1 MAGLASFCSKISR
14 RATGLGVMLTLW
26 TTGFAAVIHVDQNRP
41 GGGGGDGTS
50 WADAFKTVT
59 GALDVAGAGD
69 EIWIARGT
77 YLERITLKAGVKL
90 YGGFD
95 ATETLLSAR
104 DWTANR
110 SILDGEAA
118 GTVVS
123 VEPGADDETR
133 IDGLVIRNGRGG
145 LGGGVQVI
153 DGSPVIAN
161 NWIVRNVATN
171 TGGGIYLATSAA
183 LVISNRIA
191 GNWLTNYQDFVLAG
205 GGGIVS
211 SNGSPQIRG
220 NQIVDNHAQY
230 GGGIRVWEGTAQI
243 TGNTVVGNRVM
254 SLGAGVEVA
263 RASVVIERNR
273 IAGNVVL
280 DGPGGGLSVV
290 GPGEATVRGNLVL
303 ANHARYNDGGL
314 FASTDESSRLFLINN
329 TFLANRGY
337 TDHAL
342 TIYGTNFEAVNNLVA
357 FGGSVRVF
365 AAENWRNN
373 CVFGNDGTN
382 YEGGIVD
389 PTGTNGNISVDPL
402 LGWSRERAEYHLQ
415 PGSPCID
422 AGTMAGISPGDLD
435 LDGEARVLGGMV
447 DIGADELGSEPM
459 SFIPRIVRV
468 SVSGDDANDG
478 LSWANAKRT
487 IQSALDHAVGE
498 SSEVWVAAGH
508 YDGQI
513 HLRPVVKLF
522 GGFAGSESTRNERNP
537 KLHPTVLDGGGVT
550 NVVRGEYLDQVVE
563 LNGFVIQNGRAVQ
576 GGGIKLLRA
585 PISIVNNRIQ
595 ANGTFQGNA
604 GFNAGPPDAG
614 GALFVQESDARLEG
628 NVIQSNFAL
637 IGGAAYVRSG
647 RSLFQRN
654 LIMAN
659 VSTNLGFHGELAAG
673 LVLNSSGTVV
683 ANNQFIGNK
692 VHVQSGLSI
701 VAGTAIW
708 AAKPAKIVNNTFF
721 GNLGV
726 YRDNGSFGP
735 GTIPQQAAI
744 NLEADGSEI
753 ANNIFTMNTVA
764 IRTSSFQNQLIR
776 HNCFFQQLGPDV
788 VGLPV
793 PTAEAGNIFA
803 DPRLVGPYANLH
815 LSESSPCRNAG
826 DNTYVD
832 PAWLDFD
839 GEPRVAEGVVDIG
852 ADEFSGLVPETEI
865 RRVYVRADGSD
876 MASGSSW
883 AEAKQTIQHG
893 IDAAFS
899 LGGAEVW
906 VARGSYA
913 GIVEVKPFTYLH
925 GGFAGNE
932 QSLDERNLLA
942 NQTVIDAQKLGTVVT
957 MDAPGTYSALTGFTI
972 INGLGF
978 FGGGVYCRPL
988 SAPLIANNRIFNCA
1002 TDNRITSVSSSQAA
1016 RYSGGGGIRGES
1028 ASPVILN
1035 NVIVSNSAPALVV
1048 FGRLHAGGG
1057 GISLSGGSQ
1066 AVVANNTL
1074 ARNSGYAQLGSIS
1087 LRGANVEIRNNII
1100 AFGTGGISAATGTNP
1115 LIERNCFFGNADNGL
1130 TGDQSVFDDP
1140 RFLDDQA
1147 MFFLAADSPCLDTGL
1162 SLAGQTGW
1170 TDVYGRAR
1178 VAGLAPD
1185 IGAVEMQTGDTVLP
1199 FTQVPSFTV
1208 EVVGGVAYLK
1218 YERTVN
1224 GDESGEL
1231 LPQPSW
1237 AGTNL
1242 FWSFAVTTDLAG
1254 GAAPESFLG
1263 TIPLGALPPGG
1274 YRLNPVS
1281 WGVPLAVTDFTVPAD
1296 SGGTI
1301 ASPLLS
1307 AARFEFLL
1315 NGVDHVR
1322 YVTEQSVD
1330 WGPWEA
1336 VATNDT
1342 ATGVVLI
1349 PTDRLTGRD
1358 YFRVR
1363 IEPREVPVP

>member
-1 MAGLASFCSKISR
+1 MRGFRNLFPICSGIVLGLGLA
-14 RATGLGVMLTLW
+14 LTLPAISS
-26 TTGFAAVIHVDQNRP
+26 AAVLHVDQARP
-41 GGGGGDGTS
+41 GAGEGDGS
-50 WADAFKTVT
+50 NWSHAFKTVT
-59 GALDVAGAGD
+59 EALDAASLGD
-69 EIWIARGT
+69 EIWVARGT

-104 DWTANR
+104 DWMENR

-118 GTVVS
+118 GTVVT

-145 LGGGVQVI
+145 LGGGIQVI

-171 TGGGIYLATSAA
+171 TGGGIYLATSAS

-211 SNGSPQIRG
+211 SNGSPQLRG
-220 NQIVDNHAQY
+220 NQIIDNRAHY
-230 GGGIRVWEGTAQI
+230 GGGIRIWEGAAQI
-243 TGNTVVGNRVM
+243 TGNTVVGNHVK

-263 RASVVIERNR
+263 RATVVIERNR

-280 DGPGGGLSVV
+280 DGPGGGLSIV
-290 GPGEATVRGNLVL
+290 GPGESTLRGNLVL

-337 TDHAL
+337 TDHSL
-342 TIYGTNFEAVNNLVA
+342 TIYGTNFEAVNNIVA

-365 AAENWRNN
+365 SPDNWRNN
-373 CVFGNDGTN
+373 CVFGNDGAN
-382 YEGGIVD
+382 YEGGIAD
-389 PTGTNGNISVDPL
+389 PTGTNGNISVDPK

-415 PGSPCID
+415 PGSPCVD
-422 AGTMAGISPGDLD
+422 AGTMEGISLGDLD
-435 LDGEARVLGGMV
+435 IDGEARVFGGMV
-447 DIGADELGSEPM
+447 DIGADELGGEPM
-459 SFIPRIVRV
+459 SVVPRIVRV
-468 SVSGDDANDG
+468 SESGDDANDG
-478 LSWANAKRT
+478 SSWTDAKRT
-487 IQSALDHAVGE
+487 IQSALDFAVGDG
-498 SSEVWVAAGH
+498 SEVWVAEGH
-508 YDGQI
+508 YDGPI

-522 GGFAGSESTRNERNP
+522 GGFAGSEAIRSERSP

-585 PISIVNNRIQ
+585 PISIVNNHLL
-595 ANGTFQGNA
+595 ANEAVHGSFTFNS
-604 GFNAGPPDAG
+604 GPPNAG
-614 GALFVQESDARLEG
+614 GALYLEESDTHLEG

-637 IGGAAYVRSG
+637 IGGAAYVQRG
-647 RSLFQRN
+647 RPLILRN
-654 LIMAN
+654 LITAN
-659 VSTNLGFHGELAAG
+659 RSTNYSSAVASTAG
-673 LVLNSSGTVV
+673 VFLDSPGAMVV
-683 ANNQFIGNK
+683 NNQFIGNK
-692 VHVQSGLSI
+692 VVGSVGS
-701 VAGTAIW
+701 TAIW

-721 GNLGV
+721 GNLGD
-726 YRDNGSFGP
+726 YSGGGSSGP

-744 NLEADGSEI
+744 NFEADGSEI

-803 DPRLVGPYANLH
+803 DPGLVGTYVNLH

-826 DNTYVD
+826 DNAYVD

-839 GEPRVAEGVVDIG
+839 GEPRVVEGVVDIG
-852 ADEFSGLVPETEI
+852 ADEFSGLVPETET
-865 RRVYVRADGSD
+865 RRVYVRSDGND
-876 MASGSSW
+876 AASGLSW
-883 AEAKQTIQHG
+883 AEAKRTIQPA
-893 IDAAFS
+893 IDTAFL

-942 NQTVIDAQKLGTVVT
+942 NQTVIDAQKLGNVVT
-957 MDAPGTYSALTGFTI
+957 MDAPGPYSALTGFTI

-1002 TDNRITSVSSSQAA
+1002 TDNRITSVSSSQAT

-1087 LRGANVEIRNNII
+1087 LSTANVEIRNNII

-1115 LIERNCFFGNADNGL
+1115 LIESNCFFGNADNGL
-1130 TGDQSVFDDP
+1130 TGDQPVFDDP

-1147 MFFLAADSPCLDTGL
+1147 MFFVAADSPCLDTGL
-1162 SLAGQTGW
+1162 SLSGQTGW
-1170 TDVYGRAR
+1170 TDVYGRPR

-1199 FTQVPSFTV
+1199 VTQVPTFTV

-1231 LPQPSW
+1231 LPVPYW
-1237 AGTNL
+1237 VGTNL
-1242 FWSFAVTTDLAG
+1242 FWSFAVTRDLAG
-1254 GAAPESFLG
+1254 GASPELFTG
-1263 TIPLGALPPGG
+1263 TIPLGALPPGS

-1281 WGVPLAVTDFTVPAD
+1281 WGVPLAVNEFTVPAD
-1296 SGGTI
+1296 NGGTI
-1301 ASPLLS
+1301 TSPLLS
-1307 AARFEFLL
+1307 AAGFEFLL

-1342 ATGVVLI
+1342 VNGVVLI
-1349 PTDRLTGRD
+1349 PADRLTGRD

-1363 IEPREVPVP
+1363 IKPREVPVP

>member
-1 MAGLASFCSKISR
+1 MRGCTHFFPTIFKTM
-14 RATGLGVMLTLW
+14 TGLGLALALPTVTSAATL
-26 TTGFAAVIHVDQNRP
+26 HVDQARP
-41 GGGGGDGTS
+41 GAEAGDGTS
-50 WADAFKTVT
+50 WADAFKTVAE
-59 GALDVAGAGD
+59 ALDAASLGD
-69 EIWIARGT
+69 EIWVARGT

-118 GTVVS
+118 GTVIT
-123 VEPGADDETR
+123 VEAGADDETR
-133 IDGLVIRNGRGG
+133 IDGLVIKNGRGG
-145 LGGGVQVI
+145 LGGGIQVI

-211 SNGSPQIRG
+211 SNGSPQIRD
-220 NQIVDNHAQY
+220 NQIVDNQAHY
-230 GGGIRVWEGTAQI
+230 GGGIRIWEGTAQI
-243 TGNTVVGNRVM
+243 TGNTVVGNHVM

-273 IAGNVVL
+273 ITGNVVL
-280 DGPGGGLSVV
+280 DGPGGGLSIV
-290 GPGEATVRGNLVL
+290 GPGESTVRGNLVL

-314 FASTDESSRLFLINN
+314 FAATDDSSRLLLVNN
-329 TFLANRGY
+329 TFLENRGY

-389 PTGTNGNISVDPL
+389 PTGTNGNISVDPM

-415 PGSPCID
+415 PGSPCVD
-422 AGTMAGISPGDLD
+422 AGTMEGISLGDLD
-435 LDGEARVLGGMV
+435 IDGEARVLGGMV
-447 DIGADELGSEPM
+447 DIGADELGSEPV
-459 SFIPRIVRV
+459 SFVPRIVRV
-468 SVSGDDANDG
+468 SESGDDANDG
-478 LSWANAKRT
+478 ASWERAKRS
-487 IQSALDHAVGE
+487 IQSALDFAVGDG
-498 SSEVWVAAGH
+498 SEVWVAEGH
-508 YDGQI
+508 YAGRI
-513 HLRPVVKLF
+513 YLRPLVKLF
-522 GGFAGSESTRNERNP
+522 GGFTGSETMRSERSP
-537 KLHPTVLDGGGVT
+537 KLNPTVLDGGGVT

-576 GGGIKLLRA
+576 GGGIRLSRA
-585 PISIVNNRIQ
+585 PINLVSNQ
-595 ANGTFQGNA
+595 FLANGALAGSFTFNS
-604 GFNAGPPDAG
+604 GPPNAG
-614 GALFVQESDARLEG
+614 GALYLEESAAHIEG
-628 NVIQSNFAL
+628 NVIQGNFAL

-647 RSLFQRN
+647 RPLFERN
-654 LIMAN
+654 LIRAN
-659 VSTNLGFHGELAAG
+659 RSTNYSSAVASTAG
-673 LVLNSSGTVV
+673 VFLDSPGAMVV
-683 ANNQFIGNK
+683 NNQFVGNK
-692 VHVQSGLSI
+692 VVGS
-701 VAGTAIW
+701 VAATAIW
-708 AAKPAKIVNNTFF
+708 AAKQAKIVNNTFF
-721 GNLGV
+721 GNLGD
-726 YRDNGSFGP
+726 YSGGGGSSP
-735 GTIPQQAAI
+735 GTTPQQAAI

-753 ANNIFTMNTVA
+753 ANNIFTVNTVA
-764 IRTSSFQNQLIR
+764 IRTSSFQNQVIR

-793 PTAEAGNIFA
+793 PTAEDGNIFV
-803 DPRLVGPYANLH
+803 DPDLIGPYANLH
-815 LSESSPCRNAG
+815 LGADSPCRNAG
-826 DNTYVD
+826 DNAYVD

-876 MASGSSW
+876 MAGGLSW

-893 IDAAFS
+893 IDTAFS

-925 GGFAGNE
+925 GGFAGTE
-932 QSLDERNLLA
+932 QSLHDRDLLA
-942 NQTVIDAQKLGTVVT
+942 NQTVIDAQQLGTVVT
-957 MDAPGTYSALTGFTI
+957 IEAPGPYSALTGFTI
-972 INGLGF
+972 INGRGF

-1087 LRGANVEIRNNII
+1087 LRGVNVEIRNNII

-1130 TGDQSVFDDP
+1130 TGDQPVFDDP

-1162 SLAGQTGW
+1162 SLTGQTGW
-1170 TDVYGRAR
+1170 TDVYGRPR
-1178 VAGLAPD
+1178 VAGLAAD
-1185 IGAVEMQTGDTVLP
+1185 IGAVEMQPSDTVLP
-1199 FTQVPSFTV
+1199 VSQMPSFTV

-1231 LPQPSW
+1231 LPQPYW

-1242 FWSFAVTTDLAG
+1242 FWSFAVTRDLAG
-1254 GAAPESFLG
+1254 GAAPESFAG

-1296 SGGTI
+1296 NGGTI
-1301 ASPLLS
+1301 ANPLLS
-1307 AARFEFLL
+1307 AAGFEFML
-1315 NGVDHVR
+1315 NGVEQVR

-1342 ATGVVLI
+1342 VNGLVLI
-1349 PTDRLTGRD
+1349 PADRLTGRD

-1363 IEPREVPVP
+1363 IELREVPVP